1 MMKKEF
7 WQFWQGKY
15 HPRRKMRVFQSRR
28 GTPAK
33 TAKTLL
39 RYNREPLLGEC
50 VRWREFIGPV
60 SSPFAVRL
68 KRLASILI
76 FPKLPIILNYPLYL
90 P

>member
-1 MMKKEF
+1 MKKEF

-15 HPRRKMRVFQSRR
+15 HPRRKMRVFQSGR

-39 RYNREPLLGEC
+39 RIHREPFLGEC
-50 VRWREFIGPV
+50 WLLVGGDRPRKRPRVFR
-60 SSPFAVRL
+60 SA
-68 KRLASILI
+68 RLASTLI
-76 FPKLPIILNYPLYL
+76 FPKLPIILNYPPYL